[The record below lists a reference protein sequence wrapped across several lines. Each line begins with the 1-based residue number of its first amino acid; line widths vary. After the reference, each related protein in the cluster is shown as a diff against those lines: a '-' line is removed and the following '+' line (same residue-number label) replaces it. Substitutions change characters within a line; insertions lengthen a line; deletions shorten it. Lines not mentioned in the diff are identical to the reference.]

1 MQEEFLHYVWKH
13 QKLNLNQLYTSSG
26 ERIELVSPGQH
37 NFDAGPDFFNA
48 QIRID
53 GQLWVGNIEL
63 HINSSDWYRHNHQS
77 DPVYQNV
84 ILHVVWK
91 HDMEVLRE
99 DNQSIPVLELHSLI
113 SDEVIQVY
121 NQLKSTKSTALPCV
135 SVWPL
140 IESFYLQN
148 WIERLYIERLESK
161 YKVILKWLK
170 KSNYNWEYV
179 LFQMLLKNFG
189 LKVNGDSFEALA
201 KSIPFNVIQK
211 TRPEVE
217 DLEALLMGHSGLL
230 PAEPLDEYSENIKRR
245 YNYIQRK
252 FDLRVPSA
260 LVPKFF
266 RLRPPNFPTIRLSQF
281 AQLWHEQEGL
291 FSKLMA
297 AKTTEQFY
305 KLFSISSALYWQN
318 HFTFG
323 KISRNSKKR
332 LTPSFI
338 DLLLV
343 NTIIPLKFAY
353 HKYLGDDPTSE
364 VLDLIASVP
373 IENNSIVNSFKML
386 KVAKPNALHSQ
397 GLIQLK
403 LVYCNTRSCL
413 KCAIGN
419 IMLSKSFNP

>member
-13 QKLNLNQLYTSSG
+13 QKLNLNQLYTSIG

-211 TRPEVE
+211 NRPEVE

-230 PAEPLDEYSENIKRR
+230 PAEPLDEYSENI
-245 YNYIQRK
+245 
-252 FDLRVPSA
+252 
-260 LVPKFF
+260 
-266 RLRPPNFPTIRLSQF
+266 
-281 AQLWHEQEGL
+281 
-291 FSKLMA
+291 
-297 AKTTEQFY
+297 
-305 KLFSISSALYWQN
+305 
-318 HFTFG
+318 
-323 KISRNSKKR
+323 
-332 LTPSFI
+332 
-338 DLLLV
+338 
-343 NTIIPLKFAY
+343 
-353 HKYLGDDPTSE
+353 
-364 VLDLIASVP
+364 
-373 IENNSIVNSFKML
+373 
-386 KVAKPNALHSQ
+386 
-397 GLIQLK
+397 
-403 LVYCNTRSCL
+403 
-413 KCAIGN
+413 
-419 IMLSKSFNP
+419 